1 MSDSTA
7 TIITPQKPTT
17 ATKTPR
23 KRPATSSGRSEADL
37 QRFKLWL
44 EENSFKSN
52 GGFLPHLRKIMGNPD
67 LPTYSKASFHKQ
79 PKDGYKL
86 VMWFA
91 LALSSFHFPFRP
103 LKKIFFFFFPGNL

>member
-52 GGFLPHLRKIMGNPD
+52 GGFLPHLRKMMDNPD
-67 LPTYSKASFHKQ
+67 LPTYSKASFYKQ
-79 PKDGYKL
+79 PKEGYKL
-86 VMWFA
+86 VMRFA
-91 LALSSFHFPFRP
+91 LAISSFRSPVRP
-103 LKKIFFFFFPGNL
+103 LKFFFFFPGNL